1 MRLSASVRA
10 IAKAAPVAVLA
21 VFFLL
26 VALSTAPAQQSAQKP
41 SANEEPVETLKVD
54 VNVVN
59 LYFNVKDKHGK
70 LIPDL
75 TKSDFQLFED
85 GKPQTIKYFKAE
97 TNQPLTL
104 GMLIDSSASQQHV
117 LGIEQQVGSQFLR
130 QVLGKDDLAFVIS
143 FDVNVDLLQDLTAS
157 THDLSGALD
166 RAKVNSGGGG
176 GGVPGM
182 GGGPVPVSNPRGTLL
197 YDAVYLAANDKLAS
211 EAGRKAM
218 IVLTD
223 GQDQGS
229 RERINDAIEAAH
241 KADAMCYVLLT
252 ADRGFYWFGMG
263 YSGDREMRKLAE
275 ETGGRVIDVGN
286 SEKKL
291 KEGFDQIAAELRS
304 QYSVGYTPTNNKHD
318 GTFRKVQIRAKADY
332 KIQAR
337 AGYYAPGK

>member
-1 MRLSASVRA
+1 MRFSAFLHSR
-10 IAKAAPVAVLA
+10 AKAASAALLA
-21 VFFLL
+21 TSFLL
-26 VALSTAPAQQSAQKP
+26 FSILAAPAQQSAQKP

-197 YDAVYLAANDKLAS
+197 
-211 EAGRKAM
+211 
-218 IVLTD
+218 
-223 GQDQGS
+223 
-229 RERINDAIEAAH
+229 
-241 KADAMCYVLLT
+241 
-252 ADRGFYWFGMG
+252 
-263 YSGDREMRKLAE
+263 
-275 ETGGRVIDVGN
+275 
-286 SEKKL
+286 
-291 KEGFDQIAAELRS
+291 
-304 QYSVGYTPTNNKHD
+304 
-318 GTFRKVQIRAKADY
+318 
-332 KIQAR
+332 
-337 AGYYAPGK
+337 